1 MIFGIGA
8 GWEASEFRMHGMPFP
23 DIATRLAMLDEA
35 LQCMRGLWKGEP
47 FDFAGKFYR
56 FSGAVLLPKPL
67 QTPHPPILLGG
78 GGRGLLRL
86 AARHADRVNIVV
98 ETGRDGR
105 VALARMREL
114 TDESFRAKV
123 RFVRD
128 QAEREG
134 RDGRAITVSH
144 MISTT
149 VLCDS
154 RAASRAAAERL
165 SERLH
170 LPLDAVP
177 CSPALLVGTP
187 EECIL
192 ELRRR
197 GAEWESAEV
206 IFTLSGLGG
215 AAGLRRLAEQVLVN
229 A

>member
-1 MIFGIGA
+1 MRFGLSIGYEPWPSLRDVAQSAEALGFDTILFPDHLLFEGMEGNAKPRHPAHDPIVQAAVVALATQRALIGHLVLCNPFRHPAVTARSLASLDGLTGGRMIFGIGA

-114 TDESFRAKV
+114 TDERFRAKV
-123 RFVRD
+123 R
-128 QAEREG
+128 
-134 RDGRAITVSH
+134 
-144 MISTT
+144 
-149 VLCDS
+149 
-154 RAASRAAAERL
+154 
-165 SERLH
+165 
-170 LPLDAVP
+170 
-177 CSPALLVGTP
+177 
-187 EECIL
+187 
-192 ELRRR
+192 
-197 GAEWESAEV
+197 
-206 IFTLSGLGG
+206 
-215 AAGLRRLAEQVLVN
+215 
-229 A
+229 